1 MKDFDDNIIYF
12 NKTNY
17 NIKTPFKR
25 THYLLDKNI
34 IYDTT
39 RKQIKNGAYMQLLY
53 IQNKI

>member
-12 NKTNY
+12 NITNY
-17 NIKTPFKR
+17 NIKTLFKM

-39 RKQIKNGAYMQLLY
+39 GKQIKSGAYMQLLY